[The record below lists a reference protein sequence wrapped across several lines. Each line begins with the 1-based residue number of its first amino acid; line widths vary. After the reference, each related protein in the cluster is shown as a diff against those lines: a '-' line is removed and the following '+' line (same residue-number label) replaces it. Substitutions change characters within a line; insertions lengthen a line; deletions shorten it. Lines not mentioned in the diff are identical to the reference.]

1 MKASDIK
8 QTVILNLEMVN
19 RLNSRGCPACGRK
32 FSLGDPVVM
41 ACGHWE
47 NGSRYI
53 HENEAV
59 FDSKTSCWFERGF
72 HKARRGQ

>member
-1 MKASDIK
+1 MNAPDPEDR
-8 QTVILNLEMVN
+8 VILNLEMVN
-19 RLNSRGCPACGRK
+19 RLNARGCPACGRK

-47 NGSRYI
+47 DGSRYI

-59 FDSKTSCWFERGF
+59 YERSSACWFERGF
-72 HKARRGQ
+72 YDARRGR